1 MITIVIADDHELVR
15 ESVASL
21 LSAVPG
27 FEIVSQCSNG
37 RQLVKLVETFHPD
50 VAVVDISMPELN
62 GIDAARQIRKVS
74 PFTRII
80 ALSVYTDEAYIRDM
94 IDAGISGYV
103 AKYSAAKDLVEAIRD
118 GSKRKVFFSKE
129 IADVAERIKYTAGN
143 HKSGSLLTERPLTQ
157 REREVLQLIGE
168 GRTSVEIASR
178 LYISKTTVKHH
189 RDNLMDKLNVRDVAG
204 LTRQAIRLKILHIE

>member
-21 LSAVPG
+21 LCAVPG
-27 FEIVSQCSNG
+27 FNIVSQCING
-37 RQLVKLVETFHPD
+37 RQLVKLVETFHPN
-50 VAVVDISMPELN
+50 VAVVDVSMPELN

-74 PFTRII
+74 PATRII
-80 ALSVYTDEAYIRDM
+80 ALSVYKDEAYIRDM
-94 IDAGISGYV
+94 INAGISGYV
-103 AKYSAAKDLVEAIRD
+103 VKSGAAKDLVEAIRN
-118 GSKRKVFFSKE
+118 GSKGKIFFSEE
-129 IADVAERIKYTAGN
+129 IADVARKIQNTAGS
-143 HKSGSLLTERPLTQ
+143 HKSASSLTKHPLTE

-189 RDNLMDKLNVRDVAG
+189 RNNLMDKLNIRDVAG
-204 LTRQAIRLKILHIE
+204 LTRQAIRLKLLHIE

>member
-15 ESVASL
+15 ECVASL
-21 LSAVPG
+21 LCAVPN
-27 FEIVSQCSNG
+27 FNIVSQCTNG
-37 RQLVKLVETFHPD
+37 RQLVKLVETFHPN

-94 IDAGISGYV
+94 INAGISGYV
-103 AKYSAAKDLVEAIRD
+103 VKSGAAKDLVEAIRN
-118 GSKRKVFFSKE
+118 GSKGKIFFSEE
-129 IADVAERIKYTAGN
+129 IADVARKMQNTAGN
-143 HKSGSLLTERPLTQ
+143 RKRGSPLTERPLTQ

-168 GRTSVEIASR
+168 GRTSAEIASR
-178 LYISKTTVKHH
+178 LYISKTTVKSH

-204 LTRQAIRLKILHIE
+204 LTRQAIRLKLLHID